1 MGIKKRNG
9 GIWVNESKFAP
20 WRNRETT
27 SGHDRYN
34 HPSIINIIFQ
44 SRSHHTRV
52 INYLLRSANVGNE
65 PINACRR
72 ITIQQRVSG
81 WHPPWWSFRKMAEF
95 EFVVVSREFCFHFRS
110 VAAELIIERE
120 RGRESLPIIP
130 LAGVILSRLRW
141 PSINFRKHVSM
152 HVHFFFLLFNYW
164 DNCARK
170 YIYILGSLLSWFS
183 SSFWGSS
190 SLIYIKDWFEFLGP
204 IGVIANNYAVSY
216 VALLPLF
223 AFAEIN

>member
-9 GIWVNESKFAP
+9 GIWANESKFAP

-52 INYLLRSANVGNE
+52 INYLLRPANVGNE

-95 EFVVVSREFCFHFRS
+95 EFVVVSRELCFHFRP

-170 YIYILGSLLSWFS
+170 YIYIYFWL
-183 SSFWGSS
+183 SSF
-190 SLIYIKDWFEFLGP
+190 LILFFFLG
-204 IGVIANNYAVSY
+204 
-216 VALLPLF
+216 
-223 AFAEIN
+223 